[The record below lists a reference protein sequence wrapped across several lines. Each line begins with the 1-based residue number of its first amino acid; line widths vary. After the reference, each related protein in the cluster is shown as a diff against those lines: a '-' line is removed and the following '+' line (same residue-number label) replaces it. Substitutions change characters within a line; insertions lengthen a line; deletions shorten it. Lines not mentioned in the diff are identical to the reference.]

1 MTIEK
6 LTEFAK
12 LTDENSS
19 NTQGLELEKGFPSL
33 LQPARQW
40 FNWLL
45 NSLTKKINEII
56 DGKLDK
62 DATSAS
68 ATKLATARKIG
79 GISFDGT
86 ADIDLAGVN
95 KKGDQDTS
103 GNADT
108 ATKLKNARDIKITG
122 VVQGN
127 ASFDGSGNIEI
138 NTIGGATLGEKAIA
152 IIRLNGASFD
162 LVKSRGFA
170 SVTNEGGGQIEFT
183 LSAEAPD
190 LDYGLV
196 CTGTSNRA
204 DAVSLQE
211 REDFVRTKT
220 KFRLTG
226 AFGGDNA
233 PGAYTPKICT
243 VVVYY

>member
-1 MTIEK
+1 MDK
-6 LTEFAK
+6 LEEFSLNGPKNTEG
-12 LTDENSS
+12 LTLLS
-19 NTQGLELEKGFPSL
+19 GFPSNKK
-33 LQPARQW
+33 PARQW
-40 FNWLL
+40 FNWLF

-56 DGKLDK
+56 DGKLD
-62 DATSAS
+62 AGANAVSA
-68 ATKLATARKIG
+68 AKLETGRKI
-79 GISFDGT
+79 
-86 ADIDLAGVN
+86 N
-95 KKGDQDTS
+95 
-103 GNADT
+103 
-108 ATKLKNARDIKITG
+108 ITG
-122 VVQGN
+122 VVQG
-127 ASFDGSGNIEI
+127 SGTFDGSQDITI
-138 NTIGGATLGEKAIA
+138 NTESGGTLGEKAIA

-190 LDYGLV
+190 LNYGVV
-196 CTGTSNRA
+196 CTGTSNRI

-211 REDFVRTKT
+211 REDFVRTET
-220 KFRLTG
+220 KFRLMG

>member
-6 LTEFAK
+6 LSEFAK
-12 LTDENSS
+12 LADENSS
-19 NTQGLELEKGFPSL
+19 NTEGLELEKGFPSR

-62 DATSAS
+62 EATSAS

-79 GISFDGT
+79 GVSFDGT

-127 ASFDGSGNIEI
+127 ASFDGTGDIEI

-152 IIRLNGASFD
+152 IIRLNGSTFD

-170 SVTNEGGGQIEFT
+170 SVANMGGGQIEFT
-183 LSAEAPD
+183 LSEDAPD
-190 LDYGLV
+190 TDYGVV
-196 CTGTSNRA
+196 CTGTANDTA
-204 DAVSLQE
+204 AVSFQE
-211 REDFVRTKT
+211 REDFARTKS
-220 KFRLTG
+220 KFRLMG
-226 AFGGDNA
+226 AYGGDNTQG
-233 PGAYTPKICT
+233 PYTPKICT